1 MRERDAALARIAE
14 RLRTRPE
21 DAAAA
26 VESALD
32 RAQELERE
40 LASGGAGRI
49 DELAR
54 ELTSQAAE
62 RDGLKVVTAVVDL
75 GDPKQLLDL
84 SDRVKSSLRD
94 GAVVLGTVREGRP
107 HLIASLTKS
116 AVEKGLNAADIIRAA
131 AEPVG
136 GRGGGRD
143 TMAQAGGKD
152 AEKLDEA
159 LDVARR
165 AIDEKLSG

>member
-1 MRERDAALARIAE
+1 M
-14 RLRTRPE
+14 
-21 DAAAA
+21 
-26 VESALD
+26 
-32 RAQELERE
+32 
-40 LASGGAGRI
+40 
-49 DELAR
+49 
-54 ELTSQAAE
+54 
-62 RDGLKVVTAVVDL
+62 VDL

-84 SDRVKSSLRD
+84 SDRVKSSLHD
-94 GAVVLGTVREGRP
+94 AAVVLGTVREGRP

-152 AEKLDEA
+152 AAKLDEA
-159 LDVARR
+159 LAVAR
-165 AIDEKLSG
+165 AIEAKPCLGLIRVLRSTTAAPAAGARSAIRPAPSRRRST